1 MVGFPKLAFSS
12 IKSLLTLLNSLA
24 VVQAGKAGEYLNYF
38 QDKETNAQRGKVD
51 GMRILPHIRQRCLGQ
66 VTESP
71 RA

>member
-1 MVGFPKLAFSS
+1 
-12 IKSLLTLLNSLA
+12 
-24 VVQAGKAGEYLNYF
+24 LNYF